1 MQMNLSYNID
11 ESRGNIFILPCSFRH
26 SGNIFVAWQSLSK
39 NISRFFLNIILYILQ
54 GVWFFR
60 INGMQWL
67 GLTISLKTMDPAIL
81 YALTA
86 NQTLFLMPCKWTSS
100 VWGLLEHQ
108 YMLYWLIRGKHVWDQ
123 DICWLLI
130 LQTAC
135 NIGFLLFSVVLT
147 L

>member
-1 MQMNLSYNID
+1 
-11 ESRGNIFILPCSFRH
+11 
-26 SGNIFVAWQSLSK
+26 
-39 NISRFFLNIILYILQ
+39 
-54 GVWFFR
+54 
-60 INGMQWL
+60 MQWL

-123 DICWLLI
+123 DICWLL
-130 LQTAC
+130 
-135 NIGFLLFSVVLT
+135 
-147 L
+147 